1 MRKQNTL
8 TGIPTSEGQRG
19 SALFI
24 VLMVMIV
31 VAFLVVTA
39 AQSYNTEQRISAN
52 ESDRKLALSLAEA
65 ALREGE
71 FQVLDL
77 EYAAD
82 SKVTF
87 SENCEKGLCTAVNVR
102 TNNNGTNNN
111 GSEEAFGNIMV
122 QGKPTVEAV
131 KRSCPA
137 KSGKNSTGLCIDNQG
152 VEYKKGTGN
161 VSKMPRYIIEYLG
174 VKNGQNVYRVTAKA
188 WGKNANT
195 VVVLQSY
202 VGNNDEQ

>member
-8 TGIPTSEGQRG
+8 TGIPTSDGQRG

-102 TNNNGTNNN
+102 TNDNGN
-111 GSEEAFGNIMV
+111 EEAFGNNIVV

-131 KRSCPA
+131 KRPCPA

>member
-8 TGIPTSEGQRG
+8 TGIPTSDGQRG

-77 EYAAD
+77 EYTAD

-87 SENCEKGLCTAVNVR
+87 SENCENGLCTAVNVR
-102 TNNNGTNNN
+102 TNDAN
-111 GSEEAFGNIMV
+111 EETFDNIVV

-131 KRSCPA
+131 KRPCPA

>member
-8 TGIPTSEGQRG
+8 TGIPTSDGQRG

-77 EYAAD
+77 EYTAD

-87 SENCEKGLCTAVNVR
+87 SANCEKGLCTAVNVR
-102 TNNNGTNNN
+102 TNNAN
-111 GSEEAFGNIMV
+111 EEYFDNIVV

-137 KSGKNSTGLCIDNQG
+137 NSAKNSTGLCIDNKG
-152 VEYKKGTGN
+152 MEYKKGTAG

>member
-1 MRKQNTL
+1 MRKQNAL
-8 TGIPTSEGQRG
+8 TGIPTSDGQRG
-19 SALFI
+19 FALFI

-71 FQVLDL
+71 LQVLDL
-77 EYAAD
+77 EYDTD

-87 SENCEKGLCTAVNVR
+87 SENCGKGLCTAVNVR
-102 TNNNGTNNN
+102 TNNTGN
-111 GSEEAFGNIMV
+111 EEAFDNIVV
-122 QGKPTVEAV
+122 QGNPTVEAV
-131 KRSCPA
+131 KRFCPA
-137 KSGKNSTGLCIDNQG
+137 NSTDLCIDKKG
-152 VEYKKGTGN
+152 MEYKKGTRS

-174 VKNGQNVYRVTAKA
+174 VKNGENVYRVTAKA

-202 VGNNDEQ
+202 VSNNDE

>member
-8 TGIPTSEGQRG
+8 TGIPTSDGQRG

-77 EYAAD
+77 EYTAD

-87 SENCEKGLCTAVNVR
+87 SENCENGLCTAVNVR
-102 TNNNGTNNN
+102 TNDAN
-111 GSEEAFGNIMV
+111 EETFDNIV
-122 QGKPTVEAV
+122 VKGKPTVEAV
-131 KRSCPA
+131 KRPCPA

-161 VSKMPRYIIEYLG
+161 VSKMQRYIIEYLG

>member
-8 TGIPTSEGQRG
+8 TGIPTSDGQRG

-77 EYAAD
+77 EYTAD

-102 TNNNGTNNN
+102 TNDAN
-111 GSEEAFGNIMV
+111 EETFDNIV
-122 QGKPTVEAV
+122 VKGKPTVEAV
-131 KRSCPA
+131 KRPCPA
-137 KSGKNSTGLCIDNQG
+137 KSGKNSAGLCIDNKG
-152 VEYKKGTGN
+152 MEYNKGAAG

>member
-1 MRKQNTL
+1 MRKQNAL
-8 TGIPTSEGQRG
+8 TGIPTSDGQRG

-77 EYAAD
+77 EYTAD

-102 TNNNGTNNN
+102 TNNAN
-111 GSEEAFGNIMV
+111 EESFGNIVV
-122 QGKPTVEAV
+122 QGTPTVEAV

-152 VEYKKGTGN
+152 VEYKKGTAG

>member
-8 TGIPTSEGQRG
+8 TGIPTSDGQRG

-87 SENCEKGLCTAVNVR
+87 SENCENGLCTAVNVR
-102 TNNNGTNNN
+102 TNNNG
-111 GSEEAFGNIMV
+111 SEEAFGNIV
-122 QGKPTVEAV
+122 VKGNPAVEAV

-137 KSGKNSTGLCIDNQG
+137 NSAKNSTKNSTGLCIDNKG
-152 VEYKKGTGN
+152 MEYKKGTGS

>member
-8 TGIPTSEGQRG
+8 TGIPTSDGQRG
-19 SALFI
+19 FALFI

-102 TNNNGTNNN
+102 TNDNGN
-111 GSEEAFGNIMV
+111 EEAFGNIV
-122 QGKPTVEAV
+122 VKGKPTVEAV

-137 KSGKNSTGLCIDNQG
+137 NSASLCIDNQG
-152 VEYKKGTGN
+152 MEYKKGTAG

>member
-8 TGIPTSEGQRG
+8 TGIPTSDGQRG

-77 EYAAD
+77 EYIAD

-87 SENCEKGLCTAVNVR
+87 SENCENGLCTAVNVR
-102 TNNNGTNNN
+102 TNDAN
-111 GSEEAFGNIMV
+111 EETFDNIV
-122 QGKPTVEAV
+122 VKGKPTVEAV
-131 KRSCPA
+131 KRPCPA

>member
-1 MRKQNTL
+1 MRKQNAL
-8 TGIPTSEGQRG
+8 TGIPTSDGQRG
-19 SALFI
+19 FALFI

-71 FQVLDL
+71 LQVLDL
-77 EYAAD
+77 EYDTD

-87 SENCEKGLCTAVNVR
+87 SENCAKGLCTAVNVR
-102 TNNNGTNNN
+102 TNNTGN
-111 GSEEAFGNIMV
+111 EEAFDNIVV
-122 QGKPTVEAV
+122 QGNPTVEAV
-131 KRSCPA
+131 KRSCPV
-137 KSGKNSTGLCIDNQG
+137 NSTDLCIDEKG
-152 VEYKKGTGN
+152 MKYKKGTRS

-174 VKNGQNVYRVTAKA
+174 VKNGENVYRVTAKA

-202 VGNNDEQ
+202 VSNNDE

>member
-8 TGIPTSEGQRG
+8 TGIPTSDGQRG

-77 EYAAD
+77 EYTAD

-87 SENCEKGLCTAVNVR
+87 SENCENGLCTAVNVR
-102 TNNNGTNNN
+102 TNDAN
-111 GSEEAFGNIMV
+111 EETFDNIV
-122 QGKPTVEAV
+122 VKGKPTVEAV
-131 KRSCPA
+131 KRPCPA
-137 KSGKNSTGLCIDNQG
+137 KSGKNSTDLCIDNQG

-161 VSKMPRYIIEYLG
+161 VSKMPCYIIEYLG

-188 WGKNANT
+188 WGENANT

>member
-8 TGIPTSEGQRG
+8 TGIPTSDGQRG
-19 SALFI
+19 FALFI

-102 TNNNGTNNN
+102 TNNNGN
-111 GSEEAFGNIMV
+111 EEAFGNIV
-122 QGKPTVEAV
+122 VKGKPTVEAV

-137 KSGKNSTGLCIDNQG
+137 NSASLCIDNQG

>member
-8 TGIPTSEGQRG
+8 TGIPTSDGQRG

-77 EYAAD
+77 EYTAD

-102 TNNNGTNNN
+102 TNNAN
-111 GSEEAFGNIMV
+111 EESFDNIVV

-131 KRSCPA
+131 KRSCSV
-137 KSGKNSTGLCIDNQG
+137 KSGKNSTDLCIDNQG

>member
-8 TGIPTSEGQRG
+8 TGIPTSDGQRG
-19 SALFI
+19 FALFI

-71 FQVLDL
+71 LQVLDL
-77 EYAAD
+77 EYDTD

-87 SENCEKGLCTAVNVR
+87 SENCEKSLCTAVSVR
-102 TNNNGTNNN
+102 TNNNGN
-111 GSEEAFGNIMV
+111 EEAFDNIVV

-131 KRSCPA
+131 KRFCPA
-137 KSGKNSTGLCIDNQG
+137 NSTDLCIDKKG
-152 VEYKKGTGN
+152 MKYKKGTRS
-161 VSKMPRYIIEYLG
+161 VSKPPHYIIEYLG
-174 VKNGQNVYRVTAKA
+174 VKNGENVYRVTAKA

-202 VGNNDEQ
+202 VSNNDE

>member
-8 TGIPTSEGQRG
+8 TGIPTSDGQRG

-77 EYAAD
+77 EYTAD

-87 SENCEKGLCTAVNVR
+87 SENCENGLCTAVNVR
-102 TNNNGTNNN
+102 TNDAN
-111 GSEEAFGNIMV
+111 EEIFDNIV
-122 QGKPTVEAV
+122 VKGKPTVEAV
-131 KRSCPA
+131 KRPCPA

>member
-87 SENCEKGLCTAVNVR
+87 SENCEKGLCTAVNVW
-102 TNNNGTNNN
+102 TNNN
-111 GSEEAFGNIMV
+111 GSEEAFGNIVV

>member
-1 MRKQNTL
+1 MRKQNAL

-19 SALFI
+19 FALFI

-77 EYAAD
+77 EYTAD

-87 SENCEKGLCTAVNVR
+87 SENCENGLCTAVNVR
-102 TNNNGTNNN
+102 TNDAN
-111 GSEEAFGNIMV
+111 EETFDNIV
-122 QGKPTVEAV
+122 VKGKPTVEAV
-131 KRSCPA
+131 KRPCPA
-137 KSGKNSTGLCIDNQG
+137 KSGKNSAGLCIDNQG
-152 VEYKKGTGN
+152 VEYEKGTGN

>member
-8 TGIPTSEGQRG
+8 TGIPTSDGQRG

-77 EYAAD
+77 EYTAD
-82 SKVTF
+82 SKVIF
-87 SENCEKGLCTAVNVR
+87 SENCENGLCTAVNVR
-102 TNNNGTNNN
+102 TNDAN
-111 GSEEAFGNIMV
+111 EETFDNIV
-122 QGKPTVEAV
+122 VKGKPTVEAV
-131 KRSCPA
+131 KRPCPA

>member
-1 MRKQNTL
+1 MRKQNAL

-19 SALFI
+19 FALFI

-39 AQSYNTEQRISAN
+39 AQSYNTEQRIIAN

-77 EYAAD
+77 EYTAD

-87 SENCEKGLCTAVNVR
+87 SENCENGLCTAVNVR
-102 TNNNGTNNN
+102 TNDAN
-111 GSEEAFGNIMV
+111 EEAFDNIV
-122 QGKPTVEAV
+122 VKGKPTVEAV

>member
-8 TGIPTSEGQRG
+8 TGIPTSDGQRG

-102 TNNNGTNNN
+102 TNDNGNK
-111 GSEEAFGNIMV
+111 EAFGNIVV
-122 QGKPTVEAV
+122 QGNPTVEAV

>member
-8 TGIPTSEGQRG
+8 TGIPTSDGQRG

-77 EYAAD
+77 EYTAD

-87 SENCEKGLCTAVNVR
+87 SENCENGLCTAVNVR
-102 TNNNGTNNN
+102 TNDAN
-111 GSEEAFGNIMV
+111 EETFDNIV
-122 QGKPTVEAV
+122 VEGKPTVEAV
-131 KRSCPA
+131 KRPCPA
-137 KSGKNSTGLCIDNQG
+137 KSGKNSAGLCIDNKGMEYNKG
-152 VEYKKGTGN
+152 VAG

>member
-8 TGIPTSEGQRG
+8 TGIPTSDGQRG

-77 EYAAD
+77 EYTAD

-102 TNNNGTNNN
+102 TNDAN
-111 GSEEAFGNIMV
+111 EETFDNIV
-122 QGKPTVEAV
+122 VKGKPTVEAV
-131 KRSCPA
+131 KRPCPA
-137 KSGKNSTGLCIDNQG
+137 KSGKNSAGLCIDNKG
-152 VEYKKGTGN
+152 MEYNKSVAG

>member
-1 MRKQNTL
+1 MRKQNAL

-19 SALFI
+19 FALFI

-77 EYAAD
+77 EYTAD

-87 SENCEKGLCTAVNVR
+87 SENCENGLCTAVNVR
-102 TNNNGTNNN
+102 TNDAN
-111 GSEEAFGNIMV
+111 EETFDNIV
-122 QGKPTVEAV
+122 VKGKPTVEAV

-137 KSGKNSTGLCIDNQG
+137 KSSKNSIDLCIDNQG
-152 VEYKKGTGN
+152 VEYKKGTGS

>member
-1 MRKQNTL
+1 MRKQNAL
-8 TGIPTSEGQRG
+8 TGIPTSDGQRG

-24 VLMVMIV
+24 VLIVMIV

-77 EYAAD
+77 EYTAD

-102 TNNNGTNNN
+102 TNNAN
-111 GSEEAFGNIMV
+111 EESFGNIVV
-122 QGKPTVEAV
+122 QGTPTVEAV

-152 VEYKKGTGN
+152 VEYKKGTAS

>member
-8 TGIPTSEGQRG
+8 TGIPTSDGQRG
-19 SALFI
+19 FALFI

-71 FQVLDL
+71 LQVLDL
-77 EYAAD
+77 EYDTD

-87 SENCEKGLCTAVNVR
+87 SENCGKGLCTAVNVR
-102 TNNNGTNNN
+102 TNNDN
-111 GSEEAFGNIMV
+111 EEAFDNIVV

-131 KRSCPA
+131 KRSYTA
-137 KSGKNSTGLCIDNQG
+137 KSTGLYIDKKG
-152 VEYKKGTGN
+152 MAYKKGTQS
-161 VSKMPRYIIEYLG
+161 VSKPPRYIIEYLG
-174 VKNGQNVYRVTAKA
+174 VKNGENVYRVTAKA

-202 VGNNDEQ
+202 VSNNDE

>member
-8 TGIPTSEGQRG
+8 TGIPTSDGQRG

-71 FQVLDL
+71 FQVLDS
-77 EYAAD
+77 EYTAD

-87 SENCEKGLCTAVNVR
+87 SENCENGLCTAVNVR
-102 TNNNGTNNN
+102 TNDAN
-111 GSEEAFGNIMV
+111 EETFDNIV
-122 QGKPTVEAV
+122 VKGKPTVEAV
-131 KRSCPA
+131 KRPCPA

>member
-8 TGIPTSEGQRG
+8 TGIPTSDGQRG

-31 VAFLVVTA
+31 VVFLVVTA

-77 EYAAD
+77 EYTAD

-87 SENCEKGLCTAVNVR
+87 SENCENGLCTAVNVR
-102 TNNNGTNNN
+102 TNDAN
-111 GSEEAFGNIMV
+111 EETFDNIV
-122 QGKPTVEAV
+122 VKGKPTVEAV
-131 KRSCPA
+131 KRPCPA

-161 VSKMPRYIIEYLG
+161 VSKMPCYIIEYLG

>member
-1 MRKQNTL
+1 MRKQNAL

-19 SALFI
+19 FALFI

-77 EYAAD
+77 EYTAD

-87 SENCEKGLCTAVNVR
+87 SENCENGLCTAVNVR
-102 TNNNGTNNN
+102 TNNAN
-111 GSEEAFGNIMV
+111 EEAFDNIV
-122 QGKPTVEAV
+122 VKGKPTVEAV

>member
-8 TGIPTSEGQRG
+8 TGIPTSDGQRG

-77 EYAAD
+77 EYTAD

-87 SENCEKGLCTAVNVR
+87 SENCENGLCTAVNVR
-102 TNNNGTNNN
+102 TNNAN
-111 GSEEAFGNIMV
+111 EESFDNIVV

-131 KRSCPA
+131 KRPCPA

>member
-19 SALFI
+19 FALFI

-77 EYAAD
+77 EYTAD

-87 SENCEKGLCTAVNVR
+87 SENCENGLCTAVNVR
-102 TNNNGTNNN
+102 TNDAN
-111 GSEEAFGNIMV
+111 EETFDNIV
-122 QGKPTVEAV
+122 VKGKPTVEAV
-131 KRSCPA
+131 KRPCPA
-137 KSGKNSTGLCIDNQG
+137 KSGKNSAGLCIDNQG
-152 VEYKKGTGN
+152 VEYEKGTGN

-174 VKNGQNVYRVTAKA
+174 EKNNKNIYRVTAKA

>member
-1 MRKQNTL
+1 MRKQNAL

-19 SALFI
+19 FALFI

-77 EYAAD
+77 EYTAD

-87 SENCEKGLCTAVNVR
+87 SENCENGLCTAVNVR
-102 TNNNGTNNN
+102 TNDAN
-111 GSEEAFGNIMV
+111 EEAFDNIV
-122 QGKPTVEAV
+122 VKGKPTVEAV

-152 VEYKKGTGN
+152 VEYKKGTAS

>member
-1 MRKQNTL
+1 MRKQNAL
-8 TGIPTSEGQRG
+8 TGIPTSDGQRG
-19 SALFI
+19 FALFI

-77 EYAAD
+77 EYDTD

-102 TNNNGTNNN
+102 TNNNGN
-111 GSEEAFGNIMV
+111 EEAFDKIVV

-131 KRSCPA
+131 KRFCPA
-137 KSGKNSTGLCIDNQG
+137 NSTDLCIDKKG
-152 VEYKKGTGN
+152 MEYKKGKGSVN
-161 VSKMPRYIIEYLG
+161 KSPRYIIEYLG
-174 VKNGQNVYRVTAKA
+174 VKNGENVYRVTAKA

-202 VGNNDEQ
+202 VSNNDE

>member
-8 TGIPTSEGQRG
+8 TGIPTSDGQRG

-77 EYAAD
+77 EYTAD

-102 TNNNGTNNN
+102 TNDAN
-111 GSEEAFGNIMV
+111 EETFDNIV
-122 QGKPTVEAV
+122 VKGKPTVEAV
-131 KRSCPA
+131 KRPCPA
-137 KSGKNSTGLCIDNQG
+137 KSGKNSAGLCIDNRGMEYNKG
-152 VEYKKGTGN
+152 VAG

>member
-8 TGIPTSEGQRG
+8 TGIPTSDGQRG

-77 EYAAD
+77 EYTAD

-102 TNNNGTNNN
+102 TNDAN
-111 GSEEAFGNIMV
+111 EETFDNIV
-122 QGKPTVEAV
+122 VKGKPTVEAV
-131 KRSCPA
+131 KRPCPA
-137 KSGKNSTGLCIDNQG
+137 KSGKNSIGLCIDNQG

>member
-8 TGIPTSEGQRG
+8 TGIPTSDGQRG

-102 TNNNGTNNN
+102 TNDNGN
-111 GSEEAFGNIMV
+111 EEAFGNIVV

-131 KRSCPA
+131 KRSC
-137 KSGKNSTGLCIDNQG
+137 KNSTGLCIDNQG

>member
-8 TGIPTSEGQRG
+8 TGIPTSDGQRG
-19 SALFI
+19 STLFI

-77 EYAAD
+77 EYTAD

-87 SENCEKGLCTAVNVR
+87 SENCENGLCTAVNVR
-102 TNNNGTNNN
+102 TNDAN
-111 GSEEAFGNIMV
+111 EETFDNIV
-122 QGKPTVEAV
+122 VKGKPTVEAV
-131 KRSCPA
+131 KRPCPA

>member
-8 TGIPTSEGQRG
+8 TGIPTSDGQRG

-87 SENCEKGLCTAVNVR
+87 SENCENGLCTAVNVR
-102 TNNNGTNNN
+102 TNDAN
-111 GSEEAFGNIMV
+111 EETFDNIV
-122 QGKPTVEAV
+122 VKGKPTVEAV
-131 KRSCPA
+131 KRPCPA

>member
-1 MRKQNTL
+1 MRKQNAL

-19 SALFI
+19 FALFI

-77 EYAAD
+77 EYTAD

-87 SENCEKGLCTAVNVR
+87 SENCENGLCTAVNVR
-102 TNNNGTNNN
+102 TNDAN
-111 GSEEAFGNIMV
+111 EEAFDNIV
-122 QGKPTVEAV
+122 VKGKPTVEAV
-131 KRSCPA
+131 KRSCHA